1 MADAAAPLTTGVSKT
16 PAEFLKAIKGKPVL
30 VKLNSGVDYKGETSL
45 QRGLHARCIMGMG
58 ALRAWCVCMH
68 CMHGRHSFS
77 SVGSG
82 MGQARYH
89 RAHALYA

>member
-30 VKLNSGVDYKGETSL
+30 VKLNSGVDYKGEK
-45 QRGLHARCIMGMG
+45 
-58 ALRAWCVCMH
+58 RAASWVWVHCVHGVCA
-68 CMHGRHSFS
+68 CNGRHSLS

-82 MGQARYH
+82 MGGLQARYH